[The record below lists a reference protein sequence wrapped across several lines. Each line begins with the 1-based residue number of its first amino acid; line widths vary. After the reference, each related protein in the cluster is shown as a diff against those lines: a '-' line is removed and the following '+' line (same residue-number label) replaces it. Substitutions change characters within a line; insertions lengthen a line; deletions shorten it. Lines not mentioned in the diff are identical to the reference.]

1 MRSRFV
7 RLTRALTLAAV
18 AGLLVFPGS
27 AAATTNEPI
36 AQTGG
41 ATVTLPLTLPLLGT
55 SLTVDVVLDDTG
67 NISGVTLTPPTS
79 FTQTTTE
86 PTRVKFE
93 NADGTTKVSVKAK
106 GSKLAVNA
114 KTGLLAQLTGKGS
127 WQADVFGT
135 AAKSSVGYA
144 IGDDGKGN
152 PTLAIGPVSAA
163 GGITATVKT
172 PVTKSNDKRAY
183 ATGGVT
189 FASGGYVKR
198 LTITVSVNKETGKA
212 NLAVTLSGKDRM
224 RMSGTLAQLTGP
236 RTWSAHLCDGTLVT
250 VNYHVGPG
258 AEAVFDSA
266 SGAPVTSK
274 KLGKGFWAKVNGSW
288 VGVLVTLRENK
299 DGTYTL
305 RAAGFSGKCKSANA
319 SAKRDG
325 HGGFTLS
332 SFRRDDD
339 NDHKR
344 WGRD

>member
-1 MRSRFV
+1 MRGRFV
-7 RLTRALTLAAV
+7 RLTRALTLAAL

-41 ATVTLPLTLPLLGT
+41 ATVTLPLLGT

-67 NISGVTLTPPTS
+67 NISGVTLTPPTG

-86 PTRVKFE
+86 PTKVKFE

-114 KTGLLAQLTGKGS
+114 KTGSLAQLLGNGS

-135 AAKSSVGYA
+135 GAKSSVGYA
-144 IGDDGKGN
+144 IGDDGNGN

-163 GGITATVKT
+163 GGITATVKA
-172 PVTKSNDKRAY
+172 PVTKSSDKRAY

-189 FASGGYVKR
+189 FAAGGYVKR
-198 LTITVSVNKETGKA
+198 LHITVSVNKETGKA
-212 NLAVTLSGKDRM
+212 NLAITLSGKDRM
-224 RMSGTLAQLTGP
+224 RMSGTLAELSGP

-266 SGAPVTSK
+266 SGAAATSK
-274 KLGKGFWAKVNGSW
+274 KIGKGFRAKFTGSW
-288 VGVLVTLRENK
+288 VGVLVTLREQK
-299 DGTYTL
+299 DGTYSL
-305 RAAGFSGKCKSANA
+305 RASGLSGKCKSNA
-319 SAKRDG
+319 GAKRGDG
-325 HGGFTLS
+325 RGGMTLS

-339 NDHKR
+339 DRQR
-344 WGRD
+344 WGWH